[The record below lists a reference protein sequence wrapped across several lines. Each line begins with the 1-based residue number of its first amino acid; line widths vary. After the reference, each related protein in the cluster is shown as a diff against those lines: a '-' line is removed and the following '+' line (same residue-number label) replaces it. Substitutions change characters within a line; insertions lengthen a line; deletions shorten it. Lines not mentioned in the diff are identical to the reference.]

1 MAVRKIDLMHKLFG
15 FCDGKCEECSNFR
28 EYQWNRR
35 TYFKCAVYGETSSEA
50 SDWRKSYIA
59 CGMKNRE
66 YKGNPVIGSV
76 IRDARGNVEEQI
88 EGQMTLF

>member
-1 MAVRKIDLMHKLFG
+1 MAIRKIDLMHKLFG
-15 FCDGKCEECSNFR
+15 FGDGKCADCNHFR
-28 EYQWNRR
+28 ECRLSR

-88 EGQMTLF
+88 AGQMTLF

>member
-15 FCDGKCEECSNFR
+15 FGDGNCPDCKHFQVVCR
-28 EYQWNRR
+28 QGG
-35 TYFKCAVYGETSSEA
+35 TYFKCSVYGNTPSEA
-50 SDWRKSYIA
+50 SDWRKKYIA